1 MACASINI
9 KKLSRDISL
18 EAPLISIVIPN
29 FNYANFLERRLDSIL
44 NQTISNREIIF
55 LDDASIDDSVE
66 LVKKKYKNVITKLD
80 VNSVNSGSPFVQWN
94 RGVRQSSGKYVWIA
108 EADDTCAPTFL
119 EKAIAVLESNPSI
132 GLVYCHTLPM
142 DVNDQILDEKFFF
155 SYVSDLDTTRWMNDF
170 YNSGIEEVRNYL
182 SRKNTITNVSGVV
195 FRREAYI
202 KAGYAPENM
211 RMCGDWMFYC
221 HLLRHFDVA
230 YLSEPLNFHR
240 QHSAK
245 QTMNSVLNLTYFREF
260 LEVQEYLLKD
270 FSLSSEQRAL
280 AFRRFLGEWDR
291 LVYSNYGRISA
302 SGNLA
307 IAKMTLTKYSL
318 FTEKLVILW
327 HAAQNTLKSVLYKWL
342 KKS

>member
-1 MACASINI
+1 MTQTP
-9 KKLSRDISL
+9 
-18 EAPLISIVIPN
+18 APRVSIVVPN
-29 FNYANFLERRLDSIL
+29 FNYASYLERRMDSIL
-44 NQTISNREIIF
+44 CQTFSDYEIIF
-55 LDDASIDDSVE
+55 LDDFSDDDSVS
-66 LVKKKYKNVITKLD
+66 LVQQKYKDKIAIFERNQK
-80 VNSVNSGSPFVQWN
+80 NSGSPFVQWN
-94 RGVRQSSGKYVWIA
+94 KGVRLSSGKYIWIA
-108 EADDTCAPTFL
+108 EADDACAPTFL
-119 EKAIAVLESNPSI
+119 ERAVSVLENNPSV

-142 DVNDQILDEKFFF
+142 DVNDQILDKNYFFL
-155 SYVSDLDTTRWMNDF
+155 YISDLDDARWLNDF
-170 YNSGIEEVRNYL
+170 KNSGIEEVRNYL

-211 RMCGDWMFYC
+211 RMCGDWLFYC

-240 QHSAK
+240 QHPAK

-270 FSLSSEQRAL
+270 FFLSSEQRAL

-291 LVYSNYGRISA
+291 LVYSNYGRIST

-307 IAKMTLTKYSL
+307 IAKMTLTKYSI
-318 FTEKLVILW
+318 FTERLVILW
-327 HAAQNTLKSVLYKWL
+327 HTVKNVLKSVLSKWL